1 MEQSEQGSDNPRQ
14 RTVTP
19 LPKIQVF
26 IVILMQLTEP
36 ISATVIFPF
45 INQLVLSTGVTNGDE
60 KKSGYYAGIIES
72 VFFFSESLTTMLWGH
87 ASDRYGRRTIL
98 LLGPLGLA
106 VVTSLFG
113 LSSKYWTLI
122 LFRSLQGVFNG
133 NLGVSKTV
141 LAELSDATNMATAFS
156 FTSVMWQVGVTI
168 GTSLGGILSNPAEHW
183 PKSTLGK
190 APLLRSHPYLL
201 PCLATGFISFS
212 IFIVAFIGLKETHA
226 GHDPNSSK
234 VSPCAASVTLK
245 RTKSPTVKSNRWMSL
260 SNYWTRAGQKA
271 NSEDQASLIA
281 SAENMSVSYDSMTRP
296 FTRPRSTSEDTL
308 VAIEDFQ
315 TKNADSQRIITFRTL
330 LTSEDVLRPL
340 SSLALL
346 SFLETSISVLIP
358 ITYTT
363 SIANGGL
370 GLTAT
375 QLGTLLSVGGAMGLI
390 FSAIG
395 VPLLIRHFGVWK
407 MHFAGMSALIV
418 GFSSIMM
425 ACLTAKRAGYASKT
439 TWIFVAIQYASYII
453 LPLGFSEIPLFF
465 WNYAWKM
472 LSIFAPA
479 TSQMFV
485 VNGAPN
491 RDALG
496 TTNGMVQS
504 ARTLARTVAPVCVM
518 SLFSIS
524 KEYNIVHGQLS
535 YVVCLLITI
544 CGLRNILELPRELNR
559 L

>member
-1 MEQSEQGSDNPRQ
+1 MEQSEPGLDNPRQ

-19 LPKIQVF
+19 LPRIQVF

-212 IFIVAFIGLKETHA
+212 ISIVAFIGLKEV
-226 GHDPNSSK
+226 NFL
-234 VSPCAASVTLK
+234 VTC
-245 RTKSPTVKSNRWMSL
+245 VVE
-260 SNYWTRAGQKA
+260 
-271 NSEDQASLIA
+271 SENT
-281 SAENMSVSYDSMTRP
+281 SASYDSVTRP

-315 TKNADSQRIITFRTL
+315 TKNADLQRTITFRTL

-363 SIANGGL
+363 SIVNGGL
-370 GLTAT
+370 ARRVSPGGTIYTAM
-375 QLGTLLSVGGAMGLI
+375 QLGTLLSIGGAAGLI

-395 VPLLIRHFGVWK
+395 VPPLIRYFGVWK

-425 ACLTAKRAGYASKT
+425 ACLTAKRAGYADKT

-453 LPLGFSEIPLFF
+453 LPLGFT
-465 WNYAWKM
+465 
-472 LSIFAPA
+472 

-485 VNGAPN
+485 VNGAPS

-544 CGLRNILELPRELNR
+544 CGLRNILKLPRELNR

>member
-1 MEQSEQGSDNPRQ
+1 MEQSEQGSENPRQ

-141 LAELSDATNMATAFS
+141 IAELSDATNMATAFS

-168 GTSLGGILSNPAEHW
+168 GTSLGGILSDPAEHW

-201 PCLATGFISFS
+201 PCLATGFISFN
-212 IFIVAFIGLKETHA
+212 IFIVAFIGLKEV
-226 GHDPNSSK
+226 NFL
-234 VSPCAASVTLK
+234 VT
-245 RTKSPTVKSNRWMSL
+245 S
-260 SNYWTRAGQKA
+260 A
-271 NSEDQASLIA
+271 
-281 SAENMSVSYDSMTRP
+281 AENTSASYDSVTRP

-315 TKNADSQRIITFRTL
+315 TKNADLQRTITFRTL

-363 SIANGGL
+363 SIVNGGL
-370 GLTAT
+370 GLTAM
-375 QLGTLLSVGGAMGLI
+375 QLGTLLSIGGAAGLI

-395 VPLLIRHFGVWK
+395 VPPLIRYFGVWK

-425 ACLTAKRAGYASKT
+425 ACLTAKRAGYADKT

-453 LPLGFSEIPLFF
+453 LPLGFT
-465 WNYAWKM
+465 
-472 LSIFAPA
+472 

-485 VNGAPN
+485 VNGAPS

-544 CGLRNILELPRELNR
+544 CGLRNILKLPRELNR

>member
-1 MEQSEQGSDNPRQ
+1 MEQSEPGSDNPRQ

-122 LFRSLQGVFNG
+122 LFRSLQGIFNG

-212 IFIVAFIGLKETHA
+212 IFIVAFIGLKEV
-226 GHDPNSSK
+226 NFL
-234 VSPCAASVTLK
+234 VTC
-245 RTKSPTVKSNRWMSL
+245 VVE
-260 SNYWTRAGQKA
+260 AGQKA
-271 NSEDQASLIA
+271 DSEDQASLIA

-370 GLTAT
+370 GLTAM

-425 ACLTAKRAGYASKT
+425 ACLTAKRAGYASKM

-453 LPLGFSEIPLFF
+453 LPLGFT
-465 WNYAWKM
+465 
-472 LSIFAPA
+472 

>member
-1 MEQSEQGSDNPRQ
+1 MLPADSELGLRD
-14 RTVTP
+14 RTMTP
-19 LPKIQVF
+19 LPKVQVF

-45 INQLVLSTGVTNGDE
+45 INQMVLSTGITGGDE
-60 KKSGYYAGIIES
+60 KKSGYYAGVIES
-72 VFFFSESLTTMLWGH
+72 VFFLSESLTTMLWGH
-87 ASDRYGRRTIL
+87 ASDRYGRRPVL

-113 LSSKYWTLI
+113 LSTKYWTLI
-122 LFRSLQGVFNG
+122 VFRSLQGVFNG

-168 GTSLGGILSNPAEHW
+168 GCSLGGVLSNPADHW
-183 PKSTLGK
+183 PQSPIGRS
-190 APLLRSHPYLL
+190 PLLRNHPYLL
-201 PCLATGFISFS
+201 PCAITGFISFF
-212 IFIVAFIGLKETHA
+212 IFLVAFTGLKETRVV
-226 GHDPNSSK
+226 HDPN
-234 VSPCAASVTLK
+234 VLESPSCASFVPSQCTTSASMK
-245 RTKSPTVKSNRWMSL
+245 RKKRMCLHNIHWPGTKKGAKDLGILGTTELEDGPTPQYGSTAQYYPTIS
-260 SNYWTRAGQKA
+260 
-271 NSEDQASLIA
+271 
-281 SAENMSVSYDSMTRP
+281 
-296 FTRPRSTSEDTL
+296 RPRSTSEETL
-308 VAIEDFQ
+308 VGVNDYDRP
-315 TKNADSQRIITFRTL
+315 KNAEVQRTISFRTL

-363 SIANGGL
+363 SVANGGL
-370 GLTAT
+370 GLTAM
-375 QLGTLLSVGGAMGLI
+375 QVGSLLSIGGAVSLV

-395 VPLLIRHFGVWK
+395 IPPLVRYFGIWK
-407 MHFAGMSALIV
+407 MHFVGMSALIV
-418 GFSSIMM
+418 GFSCIIM
-425 ACLTAKRAGYASKT
+425 ASLAAKRAGYADEL
-439 TWIFVAIQYASYII
+439 TWTFVMIQYASYII
-453 LPLGFSEIPLFF
+453 LPLGFTT
-465 WNYAWKM
+465 A
-472 LSIFAPA
+472 
-479 TSQMFV
+479 QMFV
-485 VNGAPN
+485 VNGAPS

-504 ARTLARTVAPVCVM
+504 ARTLARTIAPVCVM

-524 KEYNIVHGQLS
+524 KEQNLLHGQLS

-544 CGLRNILELPRELNR
+544 CGLRNVLKLPRKLSR

>member
-1 MEQSEQGSDNPRQ
+1 MEQSEPGLDNPRQ

-19 LPKIQVF
+19 LPRIQVF

-60 KKSGYYAGIIES
+60 KKSGYYAGII
-72 VFFFSESLTTMLWGH
+72 
-87 ASDRYGRRTIL
+87 
-98 LLGPLGLA
+98 
-106 VVTSLFG
+106 
-113 LSSKYWTLI
+113 
-122 LFRSLQGVFNG
+122 
-133 NLGVSKTV
+133 
-141 LAELSDATNMATAFS
+141 
-156 FTSVMWQVGVTI
+156 
-168 GTSLGGILSNPAEHW
+168 
-183 PKSTLGK
+183 
-190 APLLRSHPYLL
+190 
-201 PCLATGFISFS
+201 
-212 IFIVAFIGLKETHA
+212 THA

-260 SNYWTRAGQKA
+260 SNYWTKAGQKA
-271 NSEDQASLIA
+271 GSEDQASLVA
-281 SAENMSVSYDSMTRP
+281 AAENTSASYDSVTRP

-315 TKNADSQRIITFRTL
+315 TKNADLQRTITFRTL

-363 SIANGGL
+363 SIVNGGL
-370 GLTAT
+370 GLTAM
-375 QLGTLLSVGGAMGLI
+375 QLGTLLSIGGAAGLI

-395 VPLLIRHFGVWK
+395 VPPLIRYFGVWK

-425 ACLTAKRAGYASKT
+425 ACLTAKRAGYADKT

-472 LSIFAPA
+472 LTIFAPA

-485 VNGAPN
+485 VNGAPS

-544 CGLRNILELPRELNR
+544 CGLRNILKLPRELNR